1 MAAHCATADSDSAQP
16 FHTKIAARQIISFGG
31 SFLGRDH
38 RGGITCFLGGKY
50 LAVLLGLVVARHR
63 RACSGRRTGIDS
75 SNHKNAAIC
84 CGRGHCLCAIVNH
97 KRSAGLGLCALCSQR
112 TGWGNRP
119 AFKTTHT
126 RNDLRPFSGI
136 AFLWFVG
143 VVRNRLGSLED
154 RFFATIFLGS
164 GLLYVAMMFTGGAVP
179 EAALTLLATRSDA
192 LLSSGSFDLAR
203 EEVFRITSIYA
214 TKMAGVFMISTSTI
228 FMQTRVVPRWIA
240 LLGYGLALVHL
251 LSAVHIRLLAAVF
264 PLWVMII
271 SMWILVRGSH
281 SRLPS

>member
-1 MAAHCATADSDSAQP
+1 VAWLGIGGLAVADEQELIRQTIRTPRSAAVA
-16 FHTKIAARQIISFGG
+16 
-31 SFLGRDH
+31 
-38 RGGITCFLGGKY
+38 GIVF
-50 LAVLLGLVVARHR
+50 AVLLITSEVLVWVYVPSVASAQAGVIARHSKQLTL
-63 RACSGRRTGIDS
+63 AM
-75 SNHKNAAIC
+75 N
-84 CGRGHCLCAIVNH
+84 
-97 KRSAGLGLCALCSQR
+97 
-112 TGWGNRP
+112 
-119 AFKTTHT
+119 
-126 RNDLRPFSGI
+126 LRPFSGI

-154 RFFATIFLGS
+154 RFFATVFLGS
-164 GLLYVAMMFTGGAVP
+164 GLLYVAMMFTGGAVA
-179 EAALTLLATRSDA
+179 EAVLTLLATRSDA
-192 LLSSGSFDLAR
+192 LLSSSSFDLAR

-228 FMQTRVVPRWIA
+228 FRQTRVVPRWIA

-281 SRLPS
+281 SKLPS